1 MTSNRA
7 ISESVDF
14 QTLFE
19 ALPGNY
25 LVFQPNAPLFTILA
39 VSDELLRITRR
50 KRKDTVGKNV
60 FEIFPGTD
68 QDKNNGPA
76 SLQRSLDEVLQ
87 HKMIAHLPVVRYDII
102 NEAGVFE
109 ERYWSTQNTPVL
121 NAEGEVAYI
130 IHTSFDITSQVKAE
144 KKESDLREIEKS
156 YNFFMQAPVAV
167 CIVTGEEYT
176 VELANE
182 EMLQFLG
189 RTSAIVGKP
198 ILEALPEAK
207 IQGLIDILDKVRTTG
222 QPYFASAFPATLLI
236 NGVRELRYFDLVFK
250 PYFKNPDD
258 KEVSGV
264 FCIAHHVTEQVA
276 ARNELRESEHRF
288 RTLIEEA
295 TVATALYLGPEL
307 RIQYANDIML
317 GYWGK
322 DASVI
327 GKIFREA
334 LPELENQPFQNL
346 LENVYATGLP
356 YIGTKERAD
365 LVVDGKLQ
373 SYYFNFTYKALRD
386 TEGMIYGIHHMA
398 VDVTREVLAIQKLE
412 EEEERTRLAV
422 ASAELGTYEVNLL
435 TNELITSPR
444 MAVIYGVE
452 QGSSRE
458 DYIKTIYAEDLPQ
471 RERAHKRAFE
481 TGVLNYDGRVTW
493 KDGSIHWIRIKGKV
507 FYDRENTPIRLM
519 GVVQDITEQKKFAE
533 ELSKQVSERTRELE
547 MKNKEL
553 ERSNENLEEFAH
565 AASHDLKEPIRK
577 IHFFTDLLKGQLSER
592 LTDEEKNTFRRI
604 ENASQRMGSLI
615 DDLLLYSHVSQR
627 PHQKEE
633 VDLNEKIRKVLEDLD
648 LDIQQKKAVIKVE
661 HLPIVKGY
669 RRQLQQMLQNLV
681 GNALK
686 YNKPGIPPQITI
698 RSRIV
703 SAKEAGIFPGEGMQ
717 DQYHLIEI
725 SDNGIGFEQ
734 HESERIFQMF
744 QRLHANKEY
753 HGTGVGLAIVRKVV
767 ENHHGKIIAES
778 EPGEGAI
785 FRIYLPVD

>member
-1 MTSNRA
+1 MNSN
-7 ISESVDF
+7 
-14 QTLFE
+14 
-19 ALPGNY
+19 G
-25 LVFQPNAPLFTILA
+25 A
-39 VSDELLRITRR
+39 VSLQ
-50 KRKDTVGKNV
+50 G
-60 FEIFPGTD
+60 
-68 QDKNNGPA
+68 
-76 SLQRSLDEVLQ
+76 SLEKVLH
-87 HKMIAHLPVVRYDII
+87 HKTMEHLPAVRYDIV
-102 NEAGVFE
+102 NEEGLFE
-109 ERYWSTQNTPVL
+109 ERYWSAHNTPVL
-121 NAEGEVAYI
+121 NPDGEVAYI
-130 IHTSFDITSQVKAE
+130 IHTSFDITSQMKAD
-144 KKESDLREIEKS
+144 KKASDFREIEKS

-167 CIVTGEEYT
+167 CIVIGEEYT

-182 EMLQFLG
+182 EMLHFWG
-189 RTSAIVGKP
+189 RTSAIVGKT
-198 ILEALPEAK
+198 LLDALPEAR
-207 IQGLIDILDKVRTTG
+207 IQGLMDILDRVRTTG

-236 NGVRELRYFDLVFK
+236 NGVRELRFFDLVFK
-250 PYFKNPDD
+250 PYYKNPGD

-276 ARNELRESEHRF
+276 ARNELKESEHRF

-295 TVATALYLGPEL
+295 TVATALFLGPEL
-307 RIQYANDIML
+307 RIQYANEIML
-317 GYWGK
+317 GYWGR

-327 GKIFREA
+327 GKTLQEA
-334 LPELENQPFQNL
+334 LPELDNQPFPDL
-346 LENVYATGLP
+346 LKNVYATGLP
-356 YIGTKERAD
+356 YTGTKEKAE

-373 SYYFNFTYKALRD
+373 SFYFNFTYKVLRD
-386 TEGMIYGIHHMA
+386 TEGKIYGIHHMA

-444 MAVIYGVE
+444 MAAIYGVE

-458 DYIKTIYAEDLPQ
+458 EYIKTIHPEDLPQ
-471 RERAHKRAFE
+471 RDRAHKRAFE

-507 FYDRENTPIRLM
+507 FYDQDNTPIRLM

-577 IHFFTDLLKGQLSER
+577 IHFFTDLLKRQLSER
-592 LTDEEKNTFRRI
+592 LTDEEKNTFKRI
-604 ENASQRMGSLI
+604 ENASQRMGALI

-648 LDIQQKKAVIKVE
+648 LDIQQKNAIINIE
-661 HLPIVKGY
+661 PLPIVKGY
-669 RRQLQQMLQNLV
+669 RRQLQQMLQNLA

-686 YNKPGIPPQITI
+686 YNKPGVSPQITI
-698 RSRIV
+698 RSKIV
-703 SAKEAGIFPGEGMQ
+703 SAKEAGIFSAEGMQ
-717 DQYHLIEI
+717 EQYYLIEI
-725 SDNGIGFEQ
+725 ADNGIGFEQ

-767 ENHHGKIIAES
+767 ENHNGKIVAEGA
-778 EPGEGAI
+778 PGEGST

>member
-1 MTSNRA
+1 M
-7 ISESVDF
+7 
-14 QTLFE
+14 
-19 ALPGNY
+19 
-25 LVFQPNAPLFTILA
+25 VFQPNAPLFTILA

-60 FEIFPGTD
+60 FEIFPAPPG
-68 QDKNNGPA
+68 QINNNGPV
-76 SLQRSLDEVLQ
+76 SLQGSLEKVLH
-87 HKMIAHLPVVRYDII
+87 HKTMEHLPAVRYDIV
-102 NEAGVFE
+102 NEEGLFE
-109 ERYWSTQNTPVL
+109 ERYWSAHNTPVL
-121 NAEGEVAYI
+121 NNEGEVAYI
-130 IHTSFDITSQVKAE
+130 IHTSFDITNQLNAE
-144 KKESDLREIEKS
+144 KKQSDFREIEKS

-176 VELANE
+176 IELANE

-189 RTSAIVGKP
+189 RTSAVVGKP
-198 ILEALPEAK
+198 IIEALPEAK
-207 IQGLIDILDKVRTTG
+207 IQGLVDILDMVRISG

-236 NGVRELRYFDLVFK
+236 NGVRELRFFDLVFK
-250 PYFKNPDD
+250 PYYKNPGD

-276 ARNELRESEHRF
+276 ARNELKESEHRF

-295 TVATALYLGPEL
+295 TVATALFLGPEL
-307 RIQYANDIML
+307 RIKYANEIML
-317 GYWGK
+317 GYWGR
-322 DASVI
+322 DASAI
-327 GKIFREA
+327 GKTLQEA
-334 LPELENQPFQNL
+334 LPELDNQPFPDL
-346 LENVYATGLP
+346 LKNVYATGLP
-356 YIGTKERAD
+356 YTGTKEKAE

-373 SYYFNFTYKALRD
+373 SFYFNFTYKVLRD
-386 TEGMIYGIHHMA
+386 TEGKIYGIHHMA

-422 ASAELGTYEVNLL
+422 ASADLGTYEVNLL

-444 MAVIYGVE
+444 MAAIYGVE

-458 DYIKTIYAEDLPQ
+458 EYIKTIHPEDLPQ
-471 RERAHKRAFE
+471 RDRAHKRAFE
-481 TGVLNYDGRVTW
+481 TGLLNYDGRVTW

-507 FYDRENTPIRLM
+507 FYDQDNTPIRLM

-577 IHFFTDLLKGQLSER
+577 IHFFTDLLKRQLSER
-592 LTDEEKNTFRRI
+592 LTDEEKNTFKRI
-604 ENASQRMGSLI
+604 ENASQRMGALI

-648 LDIQQKKAVIKVE
+648 LDIQQKNAVIKME
-661 HLPIVKGY
+661 PLPIVKGY

-686 YNKPGIPPQITI
+686 YNKPGVSPQITI
-698 RSRIV
+698 RSKIV
-703 SAKEAGIFPGEGMQ
+703 SAKEAGIFSAEGMQ
-717 DQYHLIEI
+717 EQYYLIEI
-725 SDNGIGFEQ
+725 ADNGIGFEQ

-767 ENHHGKIIAES
+767 ENHNGKIVAES
-778 EPGEGAI
+778 EPGKGAT